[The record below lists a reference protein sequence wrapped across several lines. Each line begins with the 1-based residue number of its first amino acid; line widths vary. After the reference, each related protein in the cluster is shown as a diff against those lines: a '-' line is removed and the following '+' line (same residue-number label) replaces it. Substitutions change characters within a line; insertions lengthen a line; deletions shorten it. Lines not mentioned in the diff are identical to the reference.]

1 MIYSIQILLAL
12 LLDFVLGD
20 PRSWPH
26 PVKLIGWLCRR
37 CEQFFRARLKNEVM
51 AGTFTV
57 VAVLF
62 LTAATAILVL
72 FWVNRISPVLADT
85 LAIFLLYTTVAARD
99 LARHSAEVHR
109 FLQEDDL
116 PAARKAV
123 AMIVGRDTESLDQAG
138 VCRACVETVA
148 ENTVDGVTAPIFWG
162 IVCGLLAPVWGLDA
176 ISLTAIGALLY
187 KAVNTMD
194 SMFGYKNSQYLY
206 FGRVAARLDDVLN
219 FLPARLSP
227 IFLVVAA
234 FFLGFDYQQAAKIFR
249 RDRLQHA
256 SPNAGH
262 PEAAVAGALGVR
274 LGGPSRYF
282 GDIVDKPFLGD
293 NDRALIPEDILKTNR
308 MMYLGSLFFLL
319 FLLGG
324 RFLVVEF

>member
-1 MIYSIQILLAL
+1 MIYALQIFLAL
-12 LLDFVLGD
+12 LLDCVLGD

-26 PVKLIGWLCRR
+26 PVKMIGWLCQSS
-37 CEQFFRARLKNEVM
+37 EQFFRARLKNEVV
-51 AGTFTV
+51 AGAVTV
-57 VAVLF
+57 IIVLS
-62 LTAATAILVL
+62 LTVMTAMLILL
-72 FWVNRISPVLADT
+72 GLHRISSILADI
-85 LAIFLLYTTVAARD
+85 LAVFLLYTTLAARD
-99 LARHSAEVHR
+99 LARHSEDVYH
-109 FLQEDDL
+109 FLQADDL

-123 AMIVGRDTESLDQAG
+123 AMIVGRDTEALDSAG

-148 ENTVDGVTAPIFWG
+148 ENTVDGVTAPVFWG
-162 IVCGLLAPVWGLDA
+162 IICGLSAPFLGLDA
-176 ISLTAIGALLY
+176 ILLTAIGALFY
-187 KAVNTMD
+187 KAANTMD
-194 SMFGYKNSQYLY
+194 SMFGYKNRQYLL

-227 IFLVVAA
+227 FFLIVAA
-234 FFLGFDYQQAAKIFR
+234 FFLGLHYRQATTIFL

-282 GDIVDKPFLGD
+282 GGIVEKPFIGD
-293 NDRALIPEDILKTNR
+293 NDRALDPADILKTNR
-308 MMYLGSLFFLL
+308 LMYLGSLLFML

-324 RFLVVEF
+324 RFLMVGI